1 MLHPDYAK
9 DFKELFGEPID
20 KVEVTEDFIKKY
32 RGKLPESILEQ
43 WRIIG
48 FAGYLNGLYWIT
60 NPDDYA
66 EVIYD
71 WLEETPLPDDDVYHV
86 LARSAFGELLIWGER
101 NYGRYYI
108 KTMEGILHD
117 NGLQEEGAEFY
128 GNLFF
133 FYSDKDSLDH
143 IDKNGKKLFERAV
156 KKLGV
161 LKADEM
167 YAFEPALAL
176 GGEESLAYLTK
187 VNLPVHM
194 KLLKQVTPLRLR
206 TFEDLTAALYGTS
219 YSVDDLTSGQDT
231 ESQYQESVQAGEVCP
246 RTGYW
251 TTPAQPNTRHYCKKG
266 EVLPEIKEQDWG
278 EVYWYWD
285 GEN

>member
-1 MLHPDYAK
+1 MNQEDIDYFYEK
-9 DFKELFGEPID
+9 YGQPID
-20 KVEVTEDFIKKY
+20 KVEVTEDIIKKY
-32 RGKLPESILEQ
+32 RDKLPESILEQ
-43 WRIIG
+43 WQLFG

-71 WLEETPLPDDDVYHV
+71 WLEETPLLDDDVYHV
-86 LARSAFGELLIWGER
+86 LARSAFGKLLIWGER
-101 NYGRYYI
+101 SFNRYYI
-108 KTMEGILHD
+108 LTMEGVLYD
-117 NGLQEEGAEFY
+117 YGVRDQEADFY
-128 GNLFF
+128 GEDFF
-133 FYSDKDSLDH
+133 FFSTKDSLDH
-143 IDKNGKKLFERAV
+143 IDKNGKKLFDRAV

-176 GGEESLAYLTK
+176 GGEESLTYLSK

-194 KLLKQVTPLRLR
+194 KLLKQVTPLI
-206 TFEDLTAALYGTS
+206 FENFESLSKALYGTS
-219 YSVDDLTSGQDT
+219 YSVEDLTTGQDA

-246 RTGYW
+246 KTGYW

-266 EVLPEIKEQDWG
+266 EVLPEIKNQDWG

-285 GEN
+285 GE

>member
-1 MLHPDYAK
+1 
-9 DFKELFGEPID
+9 
-20 KVEVTEDFIKKY
+20 
-32 RGKLPESILEQ
+32 
-43 WRIIG
+43 

-71 WLEETPLPDDDVYHV
+71 WLEDTSLPDDDVYHV
-86 LARSAFGELLIWGER
+86 LARSAFGKLLIWGER
-101 NYGRYYI
+101 SFNRYYI
-108 KTMEGILHD
+108 LTMEGVLYD
-117 NGLQEEGAEFY
+117 YGVRDQEADFY
-128 GNLFF
+128 GEDFF
-133 FYSDKDSLDH
+133 FFPTKDSLDH
-143 IDKNGKKLFERAV
+143 IDKNGKKLFDRAV

-161 LKADEM
+161 LKVDEM

-176 GGEESLAYLTK
+176 GGEESLQHLTK

-219 YSVDDLTSGQDT
+219 YSVDDLTSGQDA

>member
-1 MLHPDYAK
+1 MNQEDIDYFYEK
-9 DFKELFGEPID
+9 YGQPID
-20 KVEVTEDFIKKY
+20 KVEATEDIIKKY

-43 WRIIG
+43 WQLFG

-71 WLEETPLPDDDVYHV
+71 WLEDTPLLDDDVYHV
-86 LARSAFGELLIWGER
+86 LARSAFGKLLIWGER
-101 NYGRYYI
+101 SFNRYYI
-108 KTMEGILHD
+108 LTMEGVLYD
-117 NGLQEEGAEFY
+117 YGVRDQEADFY
-128 GNLFF
+128 GEDFF
-133 FYSDKDSLDH
+133 FFPTKDSLDH
-143 IDKNGKKLFERAV
+143 IDKNGKKLFDRAV

-176 GGEESLAYLTK
+176 GGEESLTYLSK

-194 KLLKQVTPLRLR
+194 KLLKQVTPLI
-206 TFEDLTAALYGTS
+206 FENFESLSKALYGTS
-219 YSVDDLTSGQDT
+219 YSVEDLITGQDA
-231 ESQYQESVQAGEVCP
+231 ESQYHESVQAGEVCP
-246 RTGYW
+246 KTGYW
-251 TTPAQPNTRHYCKKG
+251 TTPVQPNTRHYCKKG

>member
-1 MLHPDYAK
+1 MLHPDYPK

-86 LARSAFGELLIWGER
+86 LARSAFGELLIWGEK
-101 NYGRYYI
+101 NFYRYYL
-108 KTMEGILHD
+108 KPMEGILHD
-117 NGLQEEGAEFY
+117 SGEKDEDAEFY
-128 GNLFF
+128 GDLFF
-133 FYSDKDSLDH
+133 FYSNKDSLDH
-143 IDKNGKKLFERAV
+143 IDKNGKKLFDRAV

-176 GGEESLAYLTK
+176 GGEESLTYLAK

-194 KLLKQVTPLRLR
+194 KFLKQVTPLRLR
-206 TFEDLTAALYGTS
+206 TFEDLSAALYGTS
-219 YSVDDLTSGQDT
+219 YSVDDLTSGQDA
-231 ESQYQESVQAGEVCP
+231 ESQYQE
-246 RTGYW
+246 
-251 TTPAQPNTRHYCKKG
+251 
-266 EVLPEIKEQDWG
+266 
-278 EVYWYWD
+278 
-285 GEN
+285 

>member
-9 DFKELFGEPID
+9 DFKEVFGESID
-20 KVEVTEDFIKKY
+20 KVEVTEDIIKKY

-60 NPDDYA
+60 NPDDYT

-71 WLEETPLPDDDVYHV
+71 WLEDTSLPDDDVYHV

-143 IDKNGKKLFERAV
+143 IDKDGKKLFDRAV

-176 GGEESLAYLTK
+176 GGVESLTYLAK

-206 TFEDLTAALYGTS
+206 TFEDLSAALYGVS
-219 YSVDDLTSGQDT
+219 YSVDDLTSGQDA

-246 RTGYW
+246 KTGYW
-251 TTPAQPNTRHYCKKG
+251 TTPARPNTRHYCKKG